1 MSHAVSRVSPAI
13 VACVLA
19 LAGCAAE
26 HRSAP
31 AVGPFV
37 PANAEQARG
46 ERVYFIFC
54 HQCHPGGAAGLGP
67 AINDKPLPEFAMR
80 TQIRA
85 GAGAMP
91 SFTDREIPDPDLDAV
106 LAYIVALRGQGD

>member
-1 MSHAVSRVSPAI
+1 MMRVFVALGFAMLLPACG
-13 VACVLA
+13 V
-19 LAGCAAE
+19 E

-31 AVGPFV
+31 AVGAFV

-46 ERVYFIFC
+46 ERVYFMFC

-67 AINDKPLPEFAMR
+67 ALNDKPLPTFAMR

-91 SFTDREIPDPDLDAV
+91 SFSDRDISDSDADAV
-106 LAYIVALRGQGD
+106 VAYVVALRGHGK